1 MCPPVIHLVTQY
13 GPSHIHF
20 LVQSCKENVNSKRGR
35 CGRSMGRVWVLTRWD
50 VLMSSPLVRCDH
62 FAVASSWRR
71 SFPLFKFLLGVVIVL
86 IMQIIMGRKLQA
98 FCKLYKIYNCNIT
111 LYISINILINAGFM
125 WQQDSDCVWVCV
137 RLSGTQIW
145 SYSILVCVKGAS
157 LMALS
162 ENVCECVCVLGLRVC
177 VQMLVRAHRPMW
189 TSDLW
194 AVFNQAVENVIRQP
208 SRAPSA
214 CKWAGPRC
222 TLG

>member
-20 LVQSCKENVNSKRGR
+20 LVQSCKEDVNSKRGQ

-162 ENVCECVCVLGLRVC
+162 ENVCECVCVCWVCACVYKCSCVHIDLCEQVIYGLF
-177 VQMLVRAHRPMW
+177 L
-189 TSDLW
+189 
-194 AVFNQAVENVIRQP
+194 IR
-208 SRAPSA
+208 R
-214 CKWAGPRC
+214 
-222 TLG
+222 